1 MMPNGTVG
9 TYPISLNLL
18 VEYELLLYPRY
29 TVDALF
35 GFSFQ
40 PPILPNFLP
49 LIERWHRQDLR
60 TWRSSQPFES
70 GSSG

>member
-49 LIERWHRQDLR
+49 LIEALAQAGPSDMALIP
-60 TWRSSQPFES
+60 TI
-70 GSSG
+70 